1 MGKIK
6 LSAAEL
12 GPVLHNWVCDG
23 EIKIHLYRYACPL
36 NWEQFEGRT
45 QSQWMILSLGPNK
58 IAWNRVKIE
67 EADIVLN

>member
-6 LSAAEL
+6 LSTAEL
-12 GPVLHNWVCDG
+12 DPVLHNWVYDC
-23 EIKIHLYRYACPL
+23 EIKIHLYMYTCPL

-45 QSQWMILSLGPNK
+45 QLQWMILSLGPNK